1 MINAFICSLVNLPL
15 ECMASLAICLMLLGA
30 ALSVLGVVVGTV
42 TAGVIAAV
50 LAGVVPLWQPIKL
63 VLVKLTAIVVMKN
76 DAFMVSHSFNK
87 RKLATAL
94 HRDEFNKVL

>member
-1 MINAFICSLVNLPL
+1 
-15 ECMASLAICLMLLGA
+15 MASSAICLILLGD
-30 ALSVLGVVVGTV
+30 ALSVLGVVVGAV

-50 LAGVVPLWQPIKL
+50 LTGFVPLWQPIKL

-76 DAFMVSHSFNK
+76 DVFKVSHSFNK

-94 HRDEFNKVL
+94 RGDKFNKVF